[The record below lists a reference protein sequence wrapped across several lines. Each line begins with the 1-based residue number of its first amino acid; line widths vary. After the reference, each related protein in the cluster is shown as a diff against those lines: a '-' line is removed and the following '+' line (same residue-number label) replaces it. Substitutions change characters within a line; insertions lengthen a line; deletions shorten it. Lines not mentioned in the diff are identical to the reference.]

1 MGRPLPEGQ
10 RSAADTYTEG
20 GNQLDARSTPKG
32 IFAPVA
38 TIFGPDGDLDLGGFQ
53 ANLERYAT
61 SALDG
66 IVVLGS
72 NGEYPLLD
80 TSEKL
85 GLIETAVNT
94 ISGRQIVMAGTGA
107 ESTRETIALTRQ
119 AADLG
124 IDYAIVIT
132 PHYYKPRYDQAAY
145 VSHYRAVA
153 DASPVPIIIYVMAAY
168 TGVDPAAT
176 LVRALSEHPN
186 IAGIKDSGGNAPKV
200 GEMIAFAEPGFGV
213 LAGSA
218 SFLYPALCLGATGGI
233 LALANVA
240 PRVCKDVERA
250 FRADDHTAA
259 RALQLRLLAPNA
271 AVTSRFGIPGLKVA
285 LDAVG
290 LTGGSPR
297 LPLQPLNETDAAE
310 VRRVLGEADLTAFC

>member
-1 MGRPLPEGQ
+1 MDGRK
-10 RSAADTYTEG
+10 
-20 GNQLDARSTPKG
+20 TPQG

-38 TIFGPDGDLDLGGFQ
+38 TTFSSDGELDLGGFR

-80 TSEKL
+80 RSEKL
-85 GLIETAVNT
+85 RLIETAVHT
-94 ISGRQIVMAGTGA
+94 IGGRRVVMAGTGA
-107 ESTRETIALTRQ
+107 ESTRETTRLTRE

-145 VSHYRAVA
+145 VAHYRAVA
-153 DASPVPIIIYVMAAY
+153 DESPVPIIIYVMAAY
-168 TGVDPAAT
+168 TGVDPAAS
-176 LVRALSEHPN
+176 LVHELSEHPN

-200 GEMIAFAEPGFGV
+200 GEMIASSIPGFSV

-240 PRVCKDVERA
+240 PSACKDVERA
-250 FRADDHTAA
+250 FYADDHLTA
-259 RALQLRLLAPNA
+259 RTLQLRLLAANA

-290 LTGGSPR
+290 LTGGPPR
-297 LPLQPLNETDAAE
+297 LPLQPLNEADSAE
-310 VRRVLGEADLTAFC
+310 VRRILCEADLGTFC

>member
-1 MGRPLPEGQ
+1 M
-10 RSAADTYTEG
+10 
-20 GNQLDARSTPKG
+20 
-32 IFAPVA
+32 A
-38 TIFGPDGDLDLGGFQ
+38 TTFGPDSDLDLVGFV

-80 TSEKL
+80 RSEKL
-85 GLIETAVNT
+85 RLIETATQT
-94 ISGRQIVMAGTGA
+94 IGGRRVVMAGTGA
-107 ESTRETIALTRQ
+107 ESTRETIGLTRE
-119 AADLG
+119 AAELG

-145 VSHYRAVA
+145 VAHYRAVA
-153 DASPVPIIIYVMAAY
+153 DASPVPIIVYVMAAY

-200 GEMIAFAEPGFGV
+200 GEMIAVADPGFGV

-240 PRVCKDVERA
+240 PRVCKDLEQA
-250 FRADDHTAA
+250 FLAGDHETA
-259 RALQLRLLAPNA
+259 RTLQLRLLAPNA

-290 LTGGSPR
+290 LTGGPPR
-297 LPLQPLNETDAAE
+297 LPLQPLNETDASE
-310 VRRVLGEADLTAFC
+310 VRRILCEADLSAFC

>member
-1 MGRPLPEGQ
+1 VDKRK
-10 RSAADTYTEG
+10 
-20 GNQLDARSTPKG
+20 TPQG

-38 TIFGPDGDLDLGGFQ
+38 TTFGSDGELDLGGFG

-80 TSEKL
+80 RSEKL
-85 GLIETAVNT
+85 RLIETAVHT
-94 ISGRQIVMAGTGA
+94 IGGRRLIMAGTGA
-107 ESTRETIALTRQ
+107 ESTRETIGLTRE
-119 AADLG
+119 AAALG

-145 VSHYRAVA
+145 VAHYRAVA
-153 DASPVPIIIYVMAAY
+153 DASPVPSIVYVMAAY
-168 TGVDPAAT
+168 TGVDPAAS
-176 LVRALSEHPN
+176 LVHELSEHPN

-200 GEMIAFAEPGFGV
+200 GEMIACATPGFAV

-240 PRVCKDVERA
+240 PSVCKDVERA
-250 FRADDHTAA
+250 FRAGDHETA
-259 RALQLRLLAPNA
+259 RTLQLRLLAPNA

-290 LTGGSPR
+290 LTGGPPR
-297 LPLQPLNETDAAE
+297 LPLRPLNEADAAE
-310 VRRVLGEADLTAFC
+310 VRRILCAADLGTFC